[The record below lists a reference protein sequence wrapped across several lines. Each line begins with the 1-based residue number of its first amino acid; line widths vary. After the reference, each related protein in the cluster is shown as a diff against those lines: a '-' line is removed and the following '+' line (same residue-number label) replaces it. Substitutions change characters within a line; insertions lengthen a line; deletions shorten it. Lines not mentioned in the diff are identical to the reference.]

1 MKVVPAA
8 ALLALLAAP
17 ASAQSKGTFP
27 LTDEWD
33 GVSFELKSWGR
44 PVVSWNIS
52 PGGAGLLTETI
63 TPEGAEFGRYDLVS
77 HQLNVGR
84 ENYGKLA
91 SIIRRLPFPAPAY
104 SACEERATDLPYG
117 TLTVKQGSTQVTLDF
132 NVGCQDAAYQGY
144 VATLKQASD
153 LVEAWA
159 KASPIVRTEQIG
171 LPAAE
176 KTRPEAR

>member
-1 MKVVPAA
+1 MRTFLAA
-8 ALLALLAAP
+8 ALLTLLAPP
-17 ASAQSKGTFP
+17 AAAQSKDTFP
-27 LTDEWD
+27 LTGEWD
-33 GVSFELKSWGR
+33 SVSFELKSWGQ
-44 PVVSWNIS
+44 PVVSWNIY
-52 PGGAGLLTETI
+52 PGGVGLLTDTV
-63 TPEGAEFGRYDLVS
+63 TPEGAEFGRYDLVW
-77 HQLNVGR
+77 HQLNVGPD
-84 ENYGKLA
+84 NYGKLA

-117 TLTVKQGSTQVTLDF
+117 TLAVKQGSTLVTLDF

-159 KASPIVRTEQIG
+159 KASPVVRTEQIG

-176 KTRPEAR
+176 ETRPEAR